1 MGGPGLRCAH
11 AGRASWR
18 YKVSIYDRPASLA
31 VSGFEDDGAEKFPN
45 PGSRHGLTHRH
56 ELMPIPSF
64 GLIVFARTISF
75 FRTLIRHNNMA
86 ITSCIRP
93 TACAVLL
100 ALGASSALATN
111 GYFAHGY
118 GVKSQ
123 GMAGAATALAQDGFA
138 GANNPAAAAFAGDR
152 LDVGASL
159 FNPERSASRTG
170 GASADSGHELFL
182 IPEFGY
188 NRSLDD
194 QTAVGLTVYGNGG
207 MNTSYPAD
215 QNLLNGSGKLGVDLN
230 QLIVAPTLAYQ
241 LNERHAVGVSP
252 RLVYQRFAARGLQ
265 AFANM
270 PGMSSDPAHV
280 TNQGYDSS
288 TGVGLRLG
296 YQGQIG
302 ESVRVGAAWSPRVEM
317 GRFEQ
322 YQGLFAGQGGF
333 DLPENINLGV
343 AWQAS
348 PALLLALDYQ
358 RINYSGVASVGGASQ
373 VPAQLGSANGPGFGW
388 RDIEVWKLGA
398 QWQYNADWTL
408 RAGVNRS
415 QNPVTPQDVTFNILA
430 PGVMTTHWTL
440 GASYRL
446 SASDEL
452 SFSYMRAPE
461 QSVSGVS
468 MFDSKAFGGPGN
480 ESVRETIRMKQQL
493 LGVQFSRRF

>member
-1 MGGPGLRCAH
+1 MT
-11 AGRASWR
+11 AS
-18 YKVSIYDRPASLA
+18 SSLRPAALA
-31 VSGFEDDGAEKFPN
+31 A
-45 PGSRHGLTHRH
+45 
-56 ELMPIPSF
+56 
-64 GLIVFARTISF
+64 
-75 FRTLIRHNNMA
+75 
-86 ITSCIRP
+86 
-93 TACAVLL
+93 LL

-118 GVKSQ
+118 GIKSQ

-152 LDVGASL
+152 LEVGADL

-170 GASADSGHELFL
+170 GAGAESGHELFL

-188 NRSLDD
+188 NRRVNE
-194 QTAVGLTVYGNGG
+194 QIGVGLTVYGNGG

-215 QNLLNGSGKLGVDLN
+215 SEGRNLLNGSGKLGVDMS
-230 QLIVAPTLAYQ
+230 QLIVAPTLAYK
-241 LNERHAVGVSP
+241 LGENHAVGASP
-252 RLVYQRFAARGLQ
+252 LLVYQRFAARGLQ
-265 AFANM
+265 AFA
-270 PGMSSDPAHV
+270 GMSSAPGNV

-288 TGVGLRLG
+288 SGVGLRLG

-302 ESVRVGAAWSPRVEM
+302 QGLRVGAAWSPRVEM

-322 YQGLFAGQGGF
+322 YQGLFAGQGSF
-333 DLPENINLGV
+333 DLPENLNLGV
-343 AWQAS
+343 AWQAT

-358 RINYSGVASVGGASQ
+358 RIEYSGVPSVGGTSQ
-373 VPAQLGSANGPGFGW
+373 VNPAQNPLGSAKGAGFGW

-398 QWQYNADWTL
+398 QWQYSADWTL
-408 RAGVNRS
+408 RAGVNRG
-415 QNPVTPQDVTFNILA
+415 QNPVTAPDVTFNILA

-446 SASDEL
+446 SKSDEL

-468 MFDSKAFGGPGN
+468 MFDPMYGGTGA
-480 ESVRETIRMKQQL
+480 VRETIRMKQQL
-493 LGVQFSRRF
+493 LGVQFSRRL

>member
-1 MGGPGLRCAH
+1 MFSPNRF
-11 AGRASWR
+11 
-18 YKVSIYDRPASLA
+18 RPA
-31 VSGFEDDGAEKFPN
+31 
-45 PGSRHGLTHRH
+45 
-56 ELMPIPSF
+56 
-64 GLIVFARTISF
+64 
-75 FRTLIRHNNMA
+75 A
-86 ITSCIRP
+86 I
-93 TACAVLL
+93 AALL
-100 ALGASSALATN
+100 ALGASSAFATN

-123 GMAGAATALAQDGFA
+123 GMGGAVTALAQDGFA

-188 NRSLDD
+188 NRRLDD
-194 QTAVGLTVYGNGG
+194 RTAIGLTVYGNGG
-207 MNTSYPAD
+207 MNTSYPANQPGD
-215 QNLLNGSGKLGVDLN
+215 TNLLNGSGKLGVDMS
-230 QLIVAPTLAYQ
+230 QLIVAPTLAYK
-241 LNERHAVGVSP
+241 LGEHHAVGVSP
-252 RLVYQRFAARGLQ
+252 LLVYQRFAMRGLQ
-265 AFANM
+265 AFASM

-296 YQGQIG
+296 YQGALC
-302 ESVRVGAAWSPRVEM
+302 ENVRVGAAWSPRVEM
-317 GRFEQ
+317 GRFEK

-333 DLPENINLGV
+333 DLPENLNLGV

-358 RINYSGVASVGGASQ
+358 RINYSGVPSVGGSSQ
-373 VPAQLGSANGPGFGW
+373 VMAQLGSANGPGFGW
-388 RDIEVWKLGA
+388 RDIEVFKLGA
-398 QWQYNADWTL
+398 QWQANADWTL
-408 RAGVNRS
+408 RAGVNRG
-415 QNPVTPQDVTFNILA
+415 QNPVTPADVTFNILA

-446 SASDEL
+446 SGSDEL
-452 SFSYMRAPE
+452 NFSYMRAPE

-468 MFDSKAFGGPGN
+468 MFDPMYGGTGA
-480 ESVRETIRMKQQL
+480 VRETIRMKQQL